1 MSKSITLY
9 YANWCGHCHSFK
21 PEWEKLKLELNKHNI
36 KYNEY
41 EHSINSK
48 EIKKA
53 HVVGFPTIRIKIG
66 KNEFDYEGER
76 TTDAIMS
83 TLSNGMRGG
92 GEDNINRKKKKKEKR
107 EEILYFFFF
116 YKKFF
121 KKKKK
126 KLIISPFFSLF
137 FFFGQ
142 IYKPPPPSH
151 AVR

>member
-66 KNEFDYEGER
+66 KDEFDYEGER

-92 GEDNINRKKKKKEKR
+92 GHYIRCTNKHRCRKWDECYNCYCLVLKHFN
-107 EEILYFFFF
+107 L
-116 YKKFF
+116 
-121 KKKKK
+121 
-126 KLIISPFFSLF
+126 
-137 FFFGQ
+137 Q
-142 IYKPPPPSH
+142 
-151 AVR
+151 